1 MWRRLALGPLGSQ
14 NKREVLSDV
23 DWTVRERRVRNVTH
37 GRLHIIE
44 HLEHGFRHSRPA
56 AVMAAKSRAKS
67 RTLWGSGRGELEKP
81 LGSGRGGPG
90 AADEA
95 AARAIA
101 DKLKGKAARL
111 TGNNLQ
117 SRLVTAGKSERW
129 AERLVGALPGA
140 GAGAQGAPQEAGA
153 GEVLRAAWAAAANP
167 SGRTASGI
175 KGGRARVD
183 EVAAELT
190 TALPPRESSGM
201 DIDEVGGEAREVG
214 GGGGVGGE
222 MARFESLG
230 DNDASAQRAYEAL
243 LAEWLVAKGR
253 ALAVGAKPPQP
264 PFNVEQRA
272 LARGVLDAARF
283 RAEHQPR
290 EDGASVQEWARY
302 GRAMA
307 GRGLEQI
314 HLLYGPGGVGKSATI
329 EAIDSATEQLGL
341 SATVVTAYT
350 GVAAAPFAGATA
362 ARCPRGL
369 GT

>member
-1 MWRRLALGPLGSQ
+1 MPMHLPSGSPASGAAATGVWTELAGVGFGGGVHGCSRATRCRCGDRTALPAPPFPVAALVLLGSSQLSLVDLYEKLVDVWRRLALGPLGSQ

-153 GEVLRAAWAAAANP
+153 GEVLRAAWEAAANP
-167 SGRTASGI
+167 SGRTARGI

-201 DIDEVGGEAREVG
+201 DIDEVGG
-214 GGGGVGGE
+214 
-222 MARFESLG
+222 
-230 DNDASAQRAYEAL
+230 
-243 LAEWLVAKGR
+243 
-253 ALAVGAKPPQP
+253 
-264 PFNVEQRA
+264 
-272 LARGVLDAARF
+272 
-283 RAEHQPR
+283 
-290 EDGASVQEWARY
+290 
-302 GRAMA
+302 
-307 GRGLEQI
+307 
-314 HLLYGPGGVGKSATI
+314 
-329 EAIDSATEQLGL
+329 
-341 SATVVTAYT
+341 
-350 GVAAAPFAGATA
+350 
-362 ARCPRGL
+362 
-369 GT
+369 